1 MGKNKKYIDLIK
13 DGQPLQAVKEYKDD
27 TNCSLTEAKEHIDM
41 LVEKINARKKEKT
54 KKKTKTGDERYIQL
68 IEQGALLQAVQEYKE
83 DTNCGLKEA
92 KDYID
97 ELAESLRPKYEDTDN
112 FEDNLDFEPS
122 YRPEDL
128 VGDGDDDDPDFDMDE
143 GLDSDEIAFLY
154 GETEDLPDTEMDMD
168 NEDYDD
174 DTSDSSE
181 PTYSEPSYSEESE
194 SNNLLENVP
203 ARRGC
208 LIVVGIIILIW
219 IIL

>member
-54 KKKTKTGDERYIQL
+54 KKKTKTGDERYIEL
-68 IEQGALLQAVQEYKE
+68 INQGAILQAVSEYK
-83 DTNCGLKEA
+83 DATNCGLKEA
-92 KDYID
+92 KEYID
-97 ELAESLRPKYEDTDN
+97 NLAESLRPKYEDIDN

-143 GLDSDEIAFLY
+143 GLDSDEIAFLN
-154 GETEDLPDTEMDMD
+154 GETEDLPGTEM
-168 NEDYDD
+168 NNDD
-174 DTSDSSE
+174 DDASDS
-181 PTYSEPSYSEESE
+181 SYSEEEQSE
-194 SNNLLENVP
+194 SRNLLDNVA

-208 LIVVGIIILIW
+208 MIVAGIIILIW

>member
-54 KKKTKTGDERYIQL
+54 KKKTKTGDERYIEL
-68 IEQGALLQAVQEYKE
+68 INQGAILQAVSEYK
-83 DTNCGLKEA
+83 DATNCGLKEA
-92 KDYID
+92 KEYID
-97 ELAESLRPKYEDTDN
+97 NLAESLRPKYEDIDN

-143 GLDSDEIAFLY
+143 GLDADEIAFLN
-154 GETEDLPDTEMDMD
+154 GETEDLPGTEM
-168 NEDYDD
+168 NNDD
-174 DTSDSSE
+174 DEASDS
-181 PTYSEPSYSEESE
+181 SYSEEEQSE
-194 SNNLLENVP
+194 SRNLLDNVA

-208 LIVVGIIILIW
+208 MIVAGIIILIW

>member
-41 LVEKINARKKEKT
+41 LVEKINAKKKEKT
-54 KKKTKTGDERYIQL
+54 KKKTKTGDERYIEL
-68 IEQGALLQAVQEYKE
+68 INQGAILQAVSEYK
-83 DTNCGLKEA
+83 DATNCGLKEA
-92 KDYID
+92 KEYID
-97 ELAESLRPKYEDTDN
+97 NLAESLRPKYEDIDN

-128 VGDGDDDDPDFDMDE
+128 VDDWDTEGDSDFDTDFDE
-143 GLDSDEIAFLY
+143 DLDSDEIAFLN
-154 GETEDLPDTEMDMD
+154 GETEDLPGTEI
-168 NEDYDD
+168 NNDD
-174 DTSDSSE
+174 DDASDS
-181 PTYSEPSYSEESE
+181 SYSEEEQSE
-194 SNNLLENVP
+194 SRNLLDNVA

-208 LIVVGIIILIW
+208 MIVAGIIILIW